1 MKYEQLER
9 RTLMNRSSTFLCLHI
24 VKKTHNL
31 RFCECLLHLKA
42 LYERLYFCIGWLV
55 RLFII
60 RRIPCGDITCS
71 ARLHTLLRVS
81 SDPI

>member
-9 RTLMNRSSTFLCLHI
+9 RTLMNQSSTFLCLHI
-24 VKKTHNL
+24 VKRPTTYVFANAYSN
-31 RFCECLLHLKA
+31 ED
-42 LYERLYFCIGWLV
+42 LYFCIGWLV
-55 RLFII
+55 RVFII

-71 ARLHTLLRVS
+71 ACSHTPLRVS